1 LPHAL
6 SLEQP
11 NPFGQARCDRIQAA
25 FHQER
30 AAQVPGSP
38 ARKSIRR
45 DPPPRPP
52 VVPPTDDVL
61 SLRLAEELD
70 YARRILETMG
80 NDLSND
86 PMVIARHMVA
96 LQSVDVISQLLGH
109 VANVVRSSQPSAA
122 AEQIGMVELKARL
135 TRRSIG

>member
-6 SLEQP
+6 SLQQP
-11 NPFGQARCDRIQAA
+11 SPAGQARCDRIQAE

-30 AAQVPGSP
+30 APQAADDPV
-38 ARKSIRR
+38 RRSIRR

-52 VVPPTDDVL
+52 AIPQTDNVL
-61 SLRLAEELD
+61 NLRLAEELD

-86 PMVIARHMVA
+86 PLVIARHMVA
-96 LQSVDVISQLLGH
+96 LQSVDVIGQLLGH
-109 VANVVRSSQPSAA
+109 IANVVRSSEPPATVD
-122 AEQIGMVELKARL
+122 QIGMVELKARL
-135 TRRSIG
+135 TRRSIA